1 MTKEKSKALIA
12 SSMKRVKMSIF
23 YLENDM
29 IEEARKEMQK
39 SWRQIIS
46 ALLILN
52 LYNKE
57 EKQITH
63 YSVPR
68 SKIFSVSK
76 SLEDKG
82 LRDLVKISSVYFSSL
97 QELPKSEIKVLIITL
112 IKEEIEHIKEW
123 FKIIWD
129 EKLDEELNEIKKKVA
144 NG

>member
-1 MTKEKSKALIA
+1 
-12 SSMKRVKMSIF
+12 MKRVKMSIF